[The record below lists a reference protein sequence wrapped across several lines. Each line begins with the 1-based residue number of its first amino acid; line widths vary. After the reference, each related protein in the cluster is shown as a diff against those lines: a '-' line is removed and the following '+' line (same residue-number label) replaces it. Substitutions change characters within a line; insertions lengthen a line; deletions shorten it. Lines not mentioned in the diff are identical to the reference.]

1 MLTSASHLDRGNA
14 DDRADA
20 AGEPFD
26 GLAVTDV
33 DGSLDFVFA
42 GFLAGIDGRQPK
54 IGDAHLVEKATER
67 GM

>member
-1 MLTSASHLDRGNA
+1 MRTSASHLDRGNA

-42 GFLAGIDGRQPK
+42 GFLASIDGRQMK
-54 IGDAHLVEKATER
+54 VGDAHLVEKAAER

>member
-1 MLTSASHLDRGNA
+1 MLTSAPHLDRGNA

-20 AGEPFD
+20 AGKPFD

-33 DGSLDFVFA
+33 DGSLEFVFA
-42 GFLAGIDGRQPK
+42 GFLAGIDGRQPQV
-54 IGDAHLVEKATER
+54 GDAHLVEKAAER